1 MKRGDNVPRDY
12 DLSLSKEFNISR
24 HRYRE
29 LKEFCLQY
37 GEKKEKLRQLYSLS
51 SAQPDVAVMGGEPG
65 KPTERKAISALQL
78 KNDMEIIDEAL
89 KDACGADVGLLPLLK
104 KNVTEGVGF
113 DRLGYVPCSIRNFYQ
128 IRRKF
133 FFLLDKEKK

>member
-1 MKRGDNVPRDY
+1 MPRDY

-37 GEKKEKLRQLYSLS
+37 EEKKEELRQLYSIS
-51 SAQPDVAVMGGEPG
+51 SVSPDVVVMGGEPG
-65 KPTERKAISALQL
+65 KPTERKAMRTLKL
-78 KNDMEIIDEAL
+78 KNDIDLIDKAL
-89 KDACGADVGLLPLLK
+89 SDTCGADVGIIPLLK

-128 IRRKF
+128 FRRKF